1 MILILRLGDSMLFGT
16 DGIRGEVSNSPVDD
30 EDAVSQLIEQRYIST
45 RLMRLVG
52 EALSRIVEIGSNVII
67 GWDNRPDNPDLVS
80 SLTTGLHLGGCTVT
94 HGGVCATPA
103 LHNALLETKS
113 ALGCMITASHNPVTD
128 SGIKVFDSSG
138 FKTSPELEREIS
150 ELVIQLAAEEREVD
164 LIHQQELSEPD
175 SHFNADLAHQE
186 LLVVRIAEFS
196 GLFSS
201 PAHIELVVDSSKGA
215 ASNWLASF
223 LKQYGITATEVS
235 VNAKAL
241 NDNCGAGELSP
252 SDSWTWA
259 EAANSEHVLI
269 NSLTKRPSGEI
280 IAAAL
285 DGDGDRCLL
294 IQSTETGC
302 RVVDGDE
309 MADHILRSAKGDW
322 HLAASIESDL
332 ALMSSLDRLRA
343 KVDFSQTA
351 VGDRWLSQALRDS
364 SSNVL
369 GVEDSGHLV
378 MSAPNPNGGRCLV
391 GDGVASMLIV
401 LCAMSCQDRVD
412 SFQRGFKQRTS
423 IKNTV
428 RSRWTGNNP
437 LADTVEHIATSKLGP
452 MRRHGLIGEANL
464 MLLEIDGISIGI
476 RNSGT
481 QAKTNVSLRISP
493 GFKHSDAIEAVEQI
507 IATLRDTLVD

>member
-1 MILILRLGDSMLFGT
+1 MIQILKLGDSMLFGT
-16 DGIRGEVSNSPVDD
+16 DGIRGEVSNFDGND
-30 EDAVSQLIEQRYIST
+30 EEAISHLLEHRYLST
-45 RLMRLVG
+45 RLMRLIG
-52 EALSRIVEIGSNVII
+52 EALSRIVEVGSNVII
-67 GWDNRPDNPDLVS
+67 GWDDRPDNPSLVS

-113 ALGCMITASHNPVTD
+113 ALGCMITASHNPVSD
-128 SGIKVFDSSG
+128 SGIKVFDSTG
-138 FKTSPELEREIS
+138 FKTSPELENQIS

-164 LIHQQELSEPD
+164 LIHQRELSEPD
-175 SHFNADLAHQE
+175 SYFNADLAHQE
-186 LLVVRIAEFS
+186 LLVIRIAEFS
-196 GLFSS
+196 ALFSH
-201 PAHIELVVDSSKGA
+201 PAHMNILVDSSKGA
-215 ASNWLASF
+215 ASNWLSTF
-223 LKQYGITATEVS
+223 LKQYGINATEVS
-235 VNAKAL
+235 GKARAL
-241 NDNCGAGELSP
+241 NDDCGAGELSP
-252 SDSWTWA
+252 NDSWTWA
-259 EAANSEHVLI
+259 EAARSEHMLI
-269 NSLTKRPSGEI
+269 SSVKKRPAGEI

-294 IQSTETGC
+294 IQSTDTGC

-332 ALMSSLDRLRA
+332 ALMTSLDRLQA
-343 KVDFSQTA
+343 NVDFSQTA
-351 VGDRWLSQALRDS
+351 VGDRWLSQALRNS
-364 SSNVL
+364 PRNVL

-401 LCAMSCQDRVD
+401 LCAMSCHDRIEP
-412 SFQRGFKQRTS
+412 FERGFKQRTS
-423 IKNTV
+423 IKKSV
-428 RSRWTGNNP
+428 RSRWTGSNA

-452 MRRHGLIGEANL
+452 MRRHGLIGESNL
-464 MLLEIDGISIGI
+464 MLLETDGVSIGI

-493 GFKHSDAIEAVEQI
+493 GLNRTDAVEAVEQI
-507 IATLRDTLVD
+507 IATLREILVD

>member
-1 MILILRLGDSMLFGT
+1 MLFGT
-16 DGIRGEVSNSPVDD
+16 DGIRGEVSNSPSND
-30 EDAVSQLIEQRYIST
+30 EDAVSQLLEQRCIST

-52 EALSRIVEIGSNVII
+52 EALSRIVDIGSNVII

-138 FKTSPELEREIS
+138 FKTSPEVEREIS
-150 ELVIQLAAEEREVD
+150 ELIIQLAAEEREVD

-175 SHFNADLAHQE
+175 SQFNADLAHQE

-196 GLFSS
+196 GQFSH
-201 PAHIELVVDSSKGA
+201 PQHIELTVDSSKGA
-215 ASNWLASF
+215 ASNWLAAF
-223 LKQYGITATEVS
+223 LNQYGITATEVS
-235 VNAKAL
+235 INAKAL
-241 NDNCGAGELSP
+241 NENCGAGELSP
-252 SDSWTWA
+252 NDSWTWE
-259 EAANSEHVLI
+259 EASRSEHILI
-269 NSLTKRPSGEI
+269 NSLSRSPPGKI
-280 IAAAL
+280 IAGAL

-294 IQSTETGC
+294 IESTETGC

-332 ALMSSLDRLRA
+332 ALVSSLDRLQA
-343 KVDFSQTA
+343 NVKFSQTA
-351 VGDRWLSQALRDS
+351 VGDRWLSQALRNS
-364 SSNVL
+364 SSNIL

-401 LCAMSCQDRVD
+401 LCAMSCEDRVEA
-412 SFQRGFKQRTS
+412 FEKGFKQRTS
-423 IKNTV
+423 IKNSV
-428 RSRWTGNNP
+428 RSRWTGDNS
-437 LADTVEHIATSKLGP
+437 LADTIEHIATSKLGP
-452 MRRHGLIGEANL
+452 MKRHGLIGEANL
-464 MLLEIDGISIGI
+464 MLLEIDGVSIGI

-493 GFKHSDAIEAVEQI
+493 GFKHADAVGAVEQI
-507 IATLRDTLVD
+507 ITTLRETLVD